1 MSGFA
6 ADPEVVAAAARPL
19 DDAID
24 ALTTALAGFDPGTGS
39 MVGPG
44 RLGGVLDALVS
55 STVGELSAV
64 RAGITDTAAVL
75 TSVGRTYAEAELA
88 AMDELGRHDPGRNL
102 GGAR

>member
-24 ALTTALAGFDPGTGS
+24 ALSTALDGFDPGTGS
-39 MVGPG
+39 LIGPG
-44 RLGGVLDALVS
+44 RLGGVVDALVS

-64 RAGITDTAAVL
+64 HAGITDTAAVL
-75 TSVGRTYAEAELA
+75 TSVRQTYAEAELA
-88 AMDELGRHDPGRNL
+88 AMDELGRDF
-102 GGAR
+102 GGPR